1 MACAPSP
8 GKETAKVVLQNGMS
22 FMKPNCAT
30 KCVFFVY
37 VENSLFAYILYF
49 FVVRRF
55 IFQNYMLRCK
65 P

>member
-30 KCVFFVY
+30 KFFFFVY

-55 IFQNYMLRCK
+55 IF
-65 P
+65 